1 MKSLEIKIVLFCEL
15 FQNRFYFKNG
25 KHELTSRSVRKFW
38 NFWFYCIVNMKNN
51 YHQSFVVVCLMTYIQ
66 LNSHYVF
73 IIYLDYIK
81 NMLKREIDKT
91 KTIFRRQKKIK
102 LKYINAPKI
111 EYNKQMCQLI
121 LNARVFV
128 KQEINST

>member
-1 MKSLEIKIVLFCEL
+1 
-15 FQNRFYFKNG
+15 
-25 KHELTSRSVRKFW
+25 
-38 NFWFYCIVNMKNN
+38 MKNN

-91 KTIFRRQKKIK
+91 KTIFRRQNKIK

-121 LNARVFV
+121 LNARVCV

>member
-1 MKSLEIKIVLFCEL
+1 
-15 FQNRFYFKNG
+15 
-25 KHELTSRSVRKFW
+25 
-38 NFWFYCIVNMKNN
+38 
-51 YHQSFVVVCLMTYIQ
+51 
-66 LNSHYVF
+66 
-73 IIYLDYIK
+73 
-81 NMLKREIDKT
+81 MLKREIDKT

-128 KQEINST
+128 KQEINNITLYTIFSEKFPNQFKEQTNSKVSLNILSSYKASS